1 MPGSVSTPAADMNC
15 TCFHGMHMTVMIQIR
30 NVPKALHRRI
40 RVRAATEGMSMSH
53 FVLREIE
60 RALER
65 PCRQELLEA
74 IRSQPEAEL
83 EPSPAELLREERD
96 RP

>member
-1 MPGSVSTPAADMNC
+1 
-15 TCFHGMHMTVMIQIR
+15 
-30 NVPKALHRRI
+30 
-40 RVRAATEGMSMSH
+40 MSH

-65 PCRQELLEA
+65 PSRQELLEA
-74 IRSQPEAEL
+74 IRAQPEAEL
-83 EPSPAELLREERD
+83 NPSPAELLREERD